1 MKIREYS
8 RTLVLWAAV
17 AVCLAGLAT
26 TVVLGFGYVA
36 DRRQRRDEARA
47 FATRQAEAVQRT
59 IDAELRD
66 QMAVAGELAAALSSG
81 AVGPDGILPA
91 IREALDKKPNL
102 FGLTA
107 AFQPFAADP
116 KQRLLAPYYRKDD
129 AGAFVLTRI
138 ESQYD
143 YTDPALPAAV
153 WYTTPAASGRPE
165 WVKLYGKASGDTV
178 VLHAVPFFR
187 RDPGSGKPVLAGVVA
202 AVHSVNRTL
211 RHFFQ
216 SLDLGEEGYAVMATG
231 TGEIIFHPKPELIG
245 KTYSQVA
252 SMLNDSVLRAAA
264 PRAQGGEDF
273 VVERTAASGR
283 KSWTFFKPL
292 AAKGWSVAVLMYRD
306 MLDLKPDEKIRRLA
320 RLIVAVIVFLTG
332 LAALGF
338 RVHRGTPTGI
348 WGFSTSVGI
357 SSMLGIA
364 MMWYAVYTNPS
375 QNSVKDMLVNR
386 VDIDRVL
393 KPLEKTMA
401 ETGQATPLRIPTGV
415 IVQNMSLST
424 TAAVISGHLWQKF
437 PAAFAGDRS
446 RPPQLVNLAGPVQ
459 IRETYRFRKGN
470 TEVVGWFFNAAFS
483 QRFDVGRYPLDVEIA
498 RLHIDPADYA
508 ANVVLVPAIEDY
520 EYMAPSQKPGVAEDL
535 WVPGW
540 KIENSFFTYNRQ
552 NYNADF
558 GGTRE
563 VRKNTAPGLTFNV
576 RLSRGIVSPLIVY
589 CIVIWVALIL
599 VFGLVVLPIEN
610 TFQVLSVCSALFL
623 VSKIAHNSLR
633 SDLNATG
640 TVYLEYFFILLYV
653 VIALASSRALSK
665 SSTGHFLAPGG
676 KSALILKALFWP
688 VYFVAGLVITLLVFY
703 PR

>member
-1 MKIREYS
+1 MKIAWSPRS
-8 RTLVLWAAV
+8 LVLWTAG

-26 TVVLGFGYVA
+26 TLVLGSGYLV
-36 DRRQRRDEARA
+36 DRGQRREEARA
-47 FATRQAEAVQRT
+47 FAGRQAAEIQRT
-59 IDAELRD
+59 IDAEMRD
-66 QMAVAGELAAALSSG
+66 QMAVATELAAGLTGG
-81 AVGPDGILPA
+81 AIDPAGLLPA
-91 IREALDKKPNL
+91 LQAALDRKPNL

-116 KQRLLAPYYRKDD
+116 KQRLFAPYYRKDD
-129 AGAFVLTRI
+129 SGAFVLTRI
-138 ESQYD
+138 DSQYD
-143 YTDPALPAAV
+143 YTDPALTGSI
-153 WYTTPAASGRPE
+153 WYTTSAASGKPE
-165 WVKLYGKASGDTV
+165 WVKVYGKASGDTV
-178 VLHAVPFFR
+178 VLYAVPFFR
-187 RDPGSGKPVLAGVVA
+187 PAVAGGKPELAGVVA

-231 TGEIIFHPKPELIG
+231 TGEIIFHPKPELLG
-245 KTYSQVA
+245 KTYTQVA
-252 SMLNDSVLRAAA
+252 IMLGDEILKGAA
-264 PRAQGGEDF
+264 PRAENGEDF

-292 AAKGWSVAVLMYRD
+292 TAKGWSVAVLMYRD
-306 MLDLKPDEKIRRLA
+306 MLDLKPEEKIRRMA
-320 RLIVAVIVFLTG
+320 RLIIAAIVFLSG
-332 LAALGF
+332 LAALAF
-338 RVHRGTPTGI
+338 RIHRGTAIGI
-348 WGFSTSVGI
+348 WGFSTSVGV
-357 SSMLGIA
+357 SAMLGIA
-364 MMWYAVYTNPS
+364 MMWYAVYANPT
-375 QNSVKDMLVNR
+375 QNSIKDVLVNQ
-386 VDIDRVL
+386 VDIERVL

-401 ETGQATPLRIPTGV
+401 ETGLGAPLRIPTGV
-415 IVQNMSLST
+415 IVQNMAIST
-424 TAAVISGHLWQKF
+424 TSAVISGHLWQKF
-437 PAAFAGDRS
+437 PAGYAGDRT
-446 RPPQLVNLAGPVQ
+446 RPPALINLAGPAQ

-470 TEVVGWFFNAAFS
+470 AEVVGWFFNATFS

-498 RLHIDPADYA
+498 RLQVDPADYA
-508 ANVVLVPAIEDY
+508 SNVVLVPAIEDY
-520 EYMAPSQKPGVAEDL
+520 EFMAPSQRPGVAEDV

-540 KIENSFFTYNRQ
+540 NVENSFFNYYRQ

-563 VRKNTAPGLTFNV
+563 VRKNAAPGLTFNV

-633 SDLNATG
+633 TDLNATG

-665 SSTGHFLAPGG
+665 STTGHVRVPTGRG
-676 KSALILKALFWP
+676 ALILKALFWP